1 MAISIYDEDDFESK
15 LIPHFIDGD
24 IEQLDPCFAAFKR
37 IDKILAPSNNEFG
50 NLTTNLQLIDKASI
64 KIDSMWI

>member
-1 MAISIYDEDDFESK
+1 MVISIYDEDDFESK

-37 IDKILAPSNNEFG
+37 INWINAWDKNHDNLISN
-50 NLTTNLQLIDKASI
+50 LKLICKALI
-64 KIDSMWI
+64 RIGLMWI

>member
-1 MAISIYDEDDFESK
+1 MAISIYDKSDFRSK

-37 IDKILAPSNNEFG
+37 INKISAQNENYD
-50 NLTTNLQLIDKASI
+50 NLITNLKLIGKALI
-64 KIDSMWI
+64 RVDYLWI